1 MSRRSDLFLT
11 LDRGQFYDD
20 TVDELEGPRRKGPPI
35 EKGSLGRIAGDWHW
49 TSDRLCDLL
58 KAVGAS

>member
-1 MSRRSDLFLT
+1 MSTLRAFFKSALHWLMSRRSDLFLT

-35 EKGSLGRIAGDWHW
+35 EKGSLGRIAGDWH
-49 TSDRLCDLL
+49 
-58 KAVGAS
+58 

>member
-1 MSRRSDLFLT
+1 MFLT

-35 EKGSLGRIAGDWHW
+35 EKGSLGRIAGDWH
-49 TSDRLCDLL
+49 
-58 KAVGAS
+58 